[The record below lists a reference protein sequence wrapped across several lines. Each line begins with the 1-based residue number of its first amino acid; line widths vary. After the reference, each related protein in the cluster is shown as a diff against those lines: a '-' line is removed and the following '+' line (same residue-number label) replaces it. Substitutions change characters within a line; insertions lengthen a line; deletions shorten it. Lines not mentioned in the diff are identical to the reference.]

1 MKKTTKG
8 DTAQFEAEVVCE
20 EKKVV
25 EIEAEMRHPEA
36 GGLELKLEDEPTVKK
51 GEWKS
56 LSRPIAST
64 IQPPTQL
71 TFDKDKGSL
80 LKATREDGGESSD
93 PMGAD

>member
-36 GGLELKLEDEPTVKK
+36 GGPELKLEDEPTVKRRM
-51 GEWKS
+51 EI
-56 LSRPIAST
+56 PIETNRKHYTTSN
-64 IQPPTQL
+64 P
-71 TFDKDKGSL
+71 
-80 LKATREDGGESSD
+80 
-93 PMGAD
+93 ADLRQG

>member
-1 MKKTTKG
+1 MSVMWSGAKTRG
-8 DTAQFEAEVVCE
+8 RAYGQ
-20 EKKVV
+20 
-25 EIEAEMRHPEA
+25 
-36 GGLELKLEDEPTVKK
+36 K

-80 LKATREDGGESSD
+80 LKATRVDGGGSSD
-93 PMGAD
+93 PMGVD